1 MKALTIEQLAEKLNG
16 KLWIKGDLKR
26 IYLERG
32 YNTKKM
38 STKTWVEQQGD
49 SFVVK
54 CFVECPS
61 QPWQWCKSQQEEV
74 IQSVENQ
81 IENLT
86 KQQNIELV
94 DFKELE
100 ENSFDI
106 MVYVKEN
113 SQSEPIWFTR
123 DLFEEK
129 FGVYPEDL
137 FGGELQIKIEA
148 LYEKARKERETEKQ
162 IKAEKQE
169 EVKKQEYKET
179 TIPSDAKRVK
189 HSKFG
194 FASVIEINEDKGQIK
209 LKFDDQ
215 NVGIKTLLIRFAP
228 IEIIE

>member
-1 MKALTIEQLAEKLNG
+1 MTIEQLAEKLNG
-16 KLWIKGDLKR
+16 KLWVKGDLKR

-74 IQSVENQ
+74 VESVENQ
-81 IENLT
+81 IENLI
-86 KQQNIELV
+86 KQQNLELV
-94 DFKELE
+94 SFEINKETFDYNVVVKDFVT
-100 ENSFDI
+100 N
-106 MVYVKEN
+106 
-113 SQSEPIWFTR
+113 QT
-123 DLFEEK
+123 FEINDEDFLSK
-129 FGVYPEDL
+129 FGITAAEF
-137 FGGELQIKIEA
+137 FGGDLQIEIDS
-148 LYEKARKERETEKQ
+148 LYQAEREKRETEKQ

-169 EVKKQEYKET
+169 EVKQQEYKET

-215 NVGIKTLLIRFAP
+215 NVGIKNLLIRFAP